1 MELTEK
7 ITAAFSHRKKPAVLS
22 TSTSAALC
30 EYTAKELNN
39 FAHKTWYEIDCD
51 LIDDSVDGIASFT
64 GDAYCYF
71 LPGILIAG
79 IESGNRNLSAFDRI
93 IDKLDRSP
101 VVEYWDDSFLSRW
114 PLLTT
119 TEISAVQEWLQ
130 WYFDEEFDEWGN
142 THERCF
148 ETLELL
154 KSQKQS
160 GDG

>member
-7 ITAAFSHRKKPAVLS
+7 IKSAFEHRKKPMAL
-22 TSTSAALC
+22 STSAAAAMC
-30 EYTAKELNN
+30 EYTTAEINN
-39 FAHKTWYEIDCD
+39 FADKLRYEIDCD
-51 LIDDSVDGIASFT
+51 VIENSRDGIASFT
-64 GDAYCYF
+64 GEAYCYF
-71 LPGILIAG
+71 LPGILLAG
-79 IESGNRNLSAFDRI
+79 IESGNRDLLAFSSIVYDF
-93 IDKLDRSP
+93 DRSP
-101 VVEYWDDSFLSRW
+101 VVEYWDSHFLSRW

-130 WYFDEEFDEWGN
+130 WYFDEEFDQWGN

-160 GDG
+160 EDG